1 MLLLALVETES
12 EWILSENKLKTLLL
26 NLPSETACI
35 NTCRPLTVSQPSYIV
50 AILAVMLVNFLGL
63 RYTERL

>member
-26 NLPSETACI
+26 NLSSETAYI
-35 NTCRPLTVSQPSYIV
+35 KTCRALTVSQPCYIV
-50 AILAVMLVNFLGL
+50 ALLAVMLVNFLGL
-63 RYTERL
+63 SYTERL